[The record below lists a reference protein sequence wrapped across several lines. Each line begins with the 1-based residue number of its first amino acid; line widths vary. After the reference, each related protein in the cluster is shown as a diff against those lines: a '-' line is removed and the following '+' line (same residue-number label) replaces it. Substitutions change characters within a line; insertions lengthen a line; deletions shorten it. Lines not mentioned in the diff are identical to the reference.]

1 MNQLCASK
9 MSAHVDQSSINL
21 DELVHLTSGF
31 SGAEI
36 VSCCSEAALLVVSEG
51 FEHSFVDNNQ
61 TSNANQ
67 VINQGGGSGLRD
79 VTQKDLLSV
88 IQKIVPQI
96 TTQMIEFYESYKEK
110 TRL

>member
-1 MNQLCASK
+1 
-9 MSAHVDQSSINL
+9 MSAHVDQSSINM

-51 FEHSFVDNNQ
+51 FEHSYVGNNQ
-61 TSNANQ
+61 TSNVNQ
-67 VINQGGGSGLRD
+67 VINQGGGRGGGSGLRD
-79 VTQKDLLSV
+79 VTQKDLLAV